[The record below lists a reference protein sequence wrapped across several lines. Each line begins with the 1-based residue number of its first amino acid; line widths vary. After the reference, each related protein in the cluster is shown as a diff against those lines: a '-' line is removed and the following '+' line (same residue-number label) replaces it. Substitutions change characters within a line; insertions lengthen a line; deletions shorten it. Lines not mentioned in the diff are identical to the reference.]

1 MIRSRNR
8 ISHGRGIARTL
19 GGGLLVLSVSL
30 LMACASNGP
39 RERQEARLKQFQAAA
54 GEPAEF
60 FRFWDLRRFEV
71 LGRYQVAVWTRINDP
86 WLLTVDGPCPG
97 LEFAQAIAVTS
108 NLQRVT
114 RRFDSVVV
122 DGQKCRI
129 SEILPID
136 GERLRE
142 LSQEA
147 SSG

>member
-1 MIRSRNR
+1 MIRSRDR
-8 ISHGRGIARTL
+8 ISHGRNIVRTL
-19 GGGLLVLSVSL
+19 GGGLLVLSLLL

-39 RERQEARLKQFQAAA
+39 RERQQERLKQFQEAA

-60 FRFWDLRRFEV
+60 FRFWDLQRFEV
-71 LGRYQVAVWTRINDP
+71 LGRYQVAVWTRTNEP

-97 LEFAQAIAVTS
+97 LEFAPVIAVTS

-129 SEILPID
+129 SEILPVD
-136 GERLRE
+136 SERLRA
-142 LSQEA
+142 LTRDA